1 MNAALVVDDNQ
12 ETTDALCRMVALLGL
27 KCTPAYGARSAL
39 LAIQKEKPQVIFLD
53 LSMPGLSGFEVLKF
67 LQRDPELIS
76 IPVVI
81 VSSADQTQVKRQ
93 AYKGGAAAYLT
104 KPVEIGQ
111 MERVLA
117 MLGLIQPPTE

>member
-12 ETTDALCRMVALLGL
+12 ETADALCRMVAILGL

-67 LQRDPELIS
+67 LQRDPALVG

-81 VSSADQTQVKRQ
+81 ISSADQTQIKRK
-93 AYKGGAAAYLT
+93 AYKSGATTYLT
-104 KPVEIGQ
+104 KPVDIGQ
-111 MERVLA
+111 IEHVLT
-117 MLGLIQPPTE
+117 MLGLT